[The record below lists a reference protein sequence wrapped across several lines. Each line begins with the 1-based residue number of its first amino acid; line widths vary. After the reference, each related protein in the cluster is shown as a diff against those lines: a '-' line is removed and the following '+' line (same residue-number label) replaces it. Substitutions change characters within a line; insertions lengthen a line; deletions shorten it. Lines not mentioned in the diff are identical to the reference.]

1 MKATS
6 KKIIRTLLLSATV
19 ALFHGSAKADVK
31 KSLSLDLE
39 PGTGNGDLN
48 PEVSKGKKPV
58 VKNVYKILRSGDAKL
73 IAGHR
78 SHSSHS
84 SHSSHRSSG
93 GGHYSHS
100 SSSYGSHYS
109 SSSSSYGS
117 HYSSSSSSYGSS
129 SSSSTYKP
137 AKPKAKTAGDYSLG
151 DRILSLGIHGSDVDA
166 LVQYLERNIYLI
178 PGTVSKKG
186 SFHVYDSNVVNAVKH
201 FQKDAGLAQTGK
213 VTSSQLTELRSWS
226 PSKTTIPLGFRSLSA
241 AEGTSG
247 YDVDELVN
255 LLIKAGFSPN
265 PALLKKAGDHYIYS
279 SDIVTA
285 VKVFQAFCSLSP
297 TGILNSATIAKL
309 RATK

>member
-31 KSLSLDLE
+31 KSLSLDLD
-39 PGTGNGDLN
+39 PGAGNGDLH

-109 SSSSSYGS
+109 STSSSYGS
-117 HYSSSSSSYGSS
+117 SSSS

-151 DRILSLGIHGSDVDA
+151 ERTLSLGVHGSDVDA
-166 LVQYLERNIYLI
+166 LVQYLERNIYLK
-178 PGTVSKKG
+178 PGMVSKKG
-186 SFHVYDSNVVNAVKH
+186 SYHVYDSNVVNAVKH

-213 VTSSQLTELRSWS
+213 VTSSLLTELRSWD
-226 PSKTTIPLGFRSLSA
+226 PYKTTIPLGFRSLSA
-241 AEGTSG
+241 TEGTTG

-265 PALLKKAGDHYIYS
+265 PALLKKAGEHYIYS